1 MRKNGSVSPH
11 IQCISG
17 RVFVDPG
24 TLVQKWGKLPP
35 HLEDND
41 VQGFPN
47 EELSKFK
54 ILDTMY
60 VLW

>member
-1 MRKNGSVSPH
+1 MNP
-11 IQCISG
+11 C
-17 RVFVDPG
+17 

-54 ILDTMY
+54 IPDIMLCAVVTFENTDRTHDY
-60 VLW
+60 QQSE

>member
-1 MRKNGSVSPH
+1 MN
-11 IQCISG
+11 
-17 RVFVDPG
+17 PG
-24 TLVQKWGKLPP
+24 ILVQKWGKLPP

-54 ILDTMY
+54 ILDIMLCAVVTFENTDRKHD
-60 VLW
+60 

>member
-1 MRKNGSVSPH
+1 VN
-11 IQCISG
+11 
-17 RVFVDPG
+17 PG

-47 EELSKFK
+47 DELSKFK

-60 VLW
+60 MPWSVLNTLTENMTSSKVMT

>member
-1 MRKNGSVSPH
+1 M
-11 IQCISG
+11 
-17 RVFVDPG
+17 
-24 TLVQKWGKLPP
+24 VQKWGKLPP

-47 EELSKFK
+47 EALSKFK

-60 VLW
+60 VLWSLLKTLIEHMTSNKVMM